1 MKKTM
6 LIVDDN
12 KINRQILSKLFK
24 DTYEIIETED
34 GLSALKAV
42 EEHHN
47 DIEIILLDLF
57 MPGMSGLD
65 FLRVRQN
72 LDYLKDIPVVVI
84 TSSDSVEDQMEAF
97 NLGANDY
104 VSKPFVPKIIFNR
117 VSNVINATIRLE
129 RIKQNMEGF
138 KLKSELDL
146 MTGLLNK
153 PTFEEYSNSF
163 LQNHYSSMYG
173 LIVVDI
179 DNFKEHND
187 LKGHL
192 YGDMIIKKIANCITS
207 TFRKNDLIGRIGGDE
222 FAILMVNVPNHEV
235 VKFKVE
241 KLVELIRNNQDE
253 NLDKVFVSVG
263 YSCTNREPISYHE
276 LFEHSDSAL
285 YKAKNMGKAQ
295 AQEYNSHN
303 MLSDKGEKSQL
314 MLLGNKPDFSLVVST
329 TMNDTLSLFQLSTI
343 DELRSL
349 NAESLKGVKLIYLD
363 VQEFMN
369 QLEELQSCFNKDILK
384 NIPVIAICEEGN
396 MEQYRFAMQLN
407 IVDLIAFPISPSSL
421 KRRTLKQ
428 IM

>member
-42 EEHHN
+42 EKHHN

-263 YSCTNREPISYHE
+263 YSCTNREPISYQE
-276 LFEHSDSAL
+276 LFKHSDSAL

-369 QLEELQSCFNKDILK
+369 QLEELQSCFSKDILK
-384 NIPVIAICEEGN
+384 NIPIIAICEEGN

>member
-153 PTFEEYSNSF
+153 PTFEEYSDSF

-369 QLEELQSCFNKDILK
+369 QLEELQSCFSKDILK